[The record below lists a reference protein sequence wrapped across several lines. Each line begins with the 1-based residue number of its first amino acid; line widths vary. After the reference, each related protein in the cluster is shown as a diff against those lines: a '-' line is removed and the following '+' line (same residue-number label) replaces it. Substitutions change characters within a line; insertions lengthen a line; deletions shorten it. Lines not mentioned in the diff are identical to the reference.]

1 MISILVTGDI
11 VYTGNEILRN
21 GYVYVRGGRVID
33 LGEGSPPEEYTYAT
47 LVLGGPGRIIVPGLR
62 VVADPLLYP
71 FRHTEIYDSPCELYR
86 QLSPNEAFKL
96 SLPGIYTLH
105 MLGATSIAIRYVSE
119 NLPYSLKN
127 SLDADFDLYKVEC
140 GDSGSNKLESGDVIV
155 DPLNNLQAIKDP
167 LDYSR
172 IISERLGKEP
182 PTISK
187 NSIANIAVFNARS
200 PPLFTVVEYSS
211 RLDPAKL
218 YGRAGWVESL
228 LYGEN
233 ILVDSGEHIYIV
245 EKHLREAYSIATNI
259 ASRYSR

>member
-11 VYTGNEILRN
+11 VYTGSEMLRN

-47 LVLGGPGRIIVPGLR
+47 LVLGGPGRIVVPGLR
-62 VVADPLLYP
+62 VIADPLLYP
-71 FRHTEIYDSPCELYR
+71 FRYTELYDSPCKLYR
-86 QLSPNEAFKL
+86 QLSPSEAFKL

-105 MLGATSIAIRYVSE
+105 MLGATSVAVRYVSE
-119 NLPYSLKN
+119 DLPYSLKK
-127 SLDADFDLYKVEC
+127 SLDADFDLYRVEC
-140 GDSGSNKLESGDVIV
+140 GDSGSDELESEEVII
-155 DPLNNLQAIKDP
+155 DPLNDFQAIKDP

-172 IISERLGKEP
+172 MVSKRLGKEP
-182 PTISK
+182 PMISK
-187 NSIANIAVFNARS
+187 DSIANIAVFNARS